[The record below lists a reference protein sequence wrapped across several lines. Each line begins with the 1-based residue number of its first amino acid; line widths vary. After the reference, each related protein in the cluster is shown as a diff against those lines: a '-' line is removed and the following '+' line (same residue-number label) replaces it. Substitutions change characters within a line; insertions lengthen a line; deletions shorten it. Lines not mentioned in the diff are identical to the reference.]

1 MMLAGLALAG
11 FTAIHPMI
19 ALRNYYAICINGVA
33 ALYFIAHGAV
43 DWPDAAVLTV
53 GQIVGSWGGARIARS
68 LGPETVRAVV
78 IAVGVVMAVSLFLE
92 R

>member
-1 MMLAGLALAG
+1 
-11 FTAIHPMI
+11 MI

-43 DWPDAAVLTV
+43 HWADAAVLTL
-53 GQIVGSWGGARIARS
+53 GQVLGSIVGARLARRAR
-68 LGPETVRAVV
+68 PAAVRGVV
-78 IAVGVVMAVSLFLE
+78 IAVGVVMAISLLLK